1 MCLRVCLRANTT
13 SDDSPV
19 GTEAFFVNAS
29 LETLSSRR
37 IVNFSHFPDAP
48 SLATLSLPSNP
59 AQSQVQD
66 AHRPREATRARRAR
80 TGEFEVDAVL
90 NYTSRL
96 SSRSGVEIYFSS
108 CSTPPPASSAT
119 TQQRLVLS
127 AIAAACADVSLL
139 LRTASTAQTGT
150 FNACGDSQIAADVAA
165 DALVL
170 ERLRSSSAAGSGR
183 CVVATVSSEEDP
195 AERELGGRSYSV
207 AYDPLDGSSVAGA
220 GWAVGA
226 IFGVWEGRG
235 LVGRRGDEQ
244 AAACYAVFGPRTT
257 LVVAAANSAGGFD
270 GEASAKTVDEF
281 LLNSAG
287 KWALSRAAVR
297 LDDAA
302 ADDISAAA
310 ADDDNDRAPSSS
322 SSPSSS
328 LPRYFA
334 PANLRA
340 ARDNKRYSDLVSRF
354 MESGATLR
362 YTGALVAD
370 FHHILAKGSG
380 VFLNPASRGSGSPAA
395 PPKLRYL
402 YEVAPLALIAEAAGG
417 FAEDGD
423 GRVLEKRAHKA
434 DARCVVAF
442 GSRSGVVAAREALR
456 EGGGALSR

>member
-1 MCLRVCLRANTT
+1 
-13 SDDSPV
+13 
-19 GTEAFFVNAS
+19 
-29 LETLSSRR
+29 
-37 IVNFSHFPDAP
+37 
-48 SLATLSLPSNP
+48 
-59 AQSQVQD
+59 
-66 AHRPREATRARRAR
+66 
-80 TGEFEVDAVL
+80 
-90 NYTSRL
+90 
-96 SSRSGVEIYFSS
+96 
-108 CSTPPPASSAT
+108 
-119 TQQRLVLS
+119 
-127 AIAAACADVSLL
+127 
-139 LRTASTAQTGT
+139 
-150 FNACGDSQIAADVAA
+150 
-165 DALVL
+165 
-170 ERLRSSSAAGSGR
+170 
-183 CVVATVSSEEDP
+183 
-195 AERELGGRSYSV
+195 V

-302 ADDISAAA
+302 ADDISAADD
-310 ADDDNDRAPSSS
+310 DDDNDRAPSSS